1 MKNTTEAQ
9 NERLNTIQ
17 RQNEIHSDNQRA
29 MQIATETLQAASRE
43 IADNYDSL
51 CNAPQVAQITDLS
64 RHTIREDIKENRLK
78 TIQRDIRNYIKKM
91 T

>member
-1 MKNTTEAQ
+1 
-9 NERLNTIQ
+9 
-17 RQNEIHSDNQRA
+17 